1 MTYVELVREV
11 RKLSPQ
17 ERRALL
23 DVLEREVQNDTAAP
37 NPRTLLDYYGVAAH
51 LADGTDPQEYVNR
64 LRDEWDDHP

>member
-11 RKLSPQ
+11 KKLSPQ

-23 DVLEREVQNDTAAP
+23 DVLEREVKNDASTAK
-37 NPRTLLDYYGVAAH
+37 PRSLLDYYGVAAH

-64 LRDEWDDHP
+64 LRDEWDERP